1 MRPGQRVVAARAIR
15 SGRIIV
21 AKGTVGTVARRYG
34 LLSTKYCQ
42 GPARSA
48 HWRPADLP
56 TGGHEFCPVVAMK
69 LPSIAPGPEVVDHVS
84 GVTP

>member
-34 LLSTKYCQ
+34 LLSTKYSVKFAST
-42 GPARSA
+42 GSRAVVSDVSERDLVPIV
-48 HWRPADLP
+48 RPSRRG
-56 TGGHEFCPVVAMK
+56 TKTRF
-69 LPSIAPGPEVVDHVS
+69 S
-84 GVTP
+84 